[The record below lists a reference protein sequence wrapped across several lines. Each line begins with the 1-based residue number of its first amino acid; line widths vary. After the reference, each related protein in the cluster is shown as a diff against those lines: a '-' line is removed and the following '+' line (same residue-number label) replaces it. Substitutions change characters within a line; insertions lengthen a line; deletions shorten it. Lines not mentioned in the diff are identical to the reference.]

1 MISLIIITTLSL
13 LLSST
18 CNATVIEGEFE
29 VDDFFKFIIKFGFQ
43 KTEKNSG
50 KQKSSNKIN
59 NIAISVD
66 NNI

>member
-18 CNATVIEGEFE
+18 CNATVIEGDFE

-50 KQKSSNKIN
+50 KQKS
-59 NIAISVD
+59 
-66 NNI
+66 